1 MNKKSYVQPVS
12 DVLDIY
18 TDEFMEGG
26 FHAQSALKGTIES
39 GEDADDPEESN
50 PTDVEVTRNYFSF
63 YRKET
68 YKEDPIYIIN

>member
-26 FHAQSALKGTIES
+26 FHAQSGIEGRIES
-39 GEDADDPEESN
+39 GEDAKDPEEEN
-50 PTDVEVTRNYFSF
+50 PTAF
-63 YRKET
+63 
-68 YKEDPIYIIN
+68 

>member
-26 FHAQSALKGTIES
+26 FHAHSNIEGTIES
-39 GEDADDPEESN
+39 GEDAKDPEEEN
-50 PTDVEVTRNYFSF
+50 PTAF
-63 YRKET
+63 
-68 YKEDPIYIIN
+68 

>member
-26 FHAQSALKGTIES
+26 FRVSPKTQLQT
-39 GEDADDPEESN
+39 
-50 PTDVEVTRNYFSF
+50 YFS
-63 YRKET
+63 
-68 YKEDPIYIIN
+68 

>member
-26 FHAQSALKGTIES
+26 FHAWSGIKGTIES
-39 GEDADDPEESN
+39 GEDAKDPEEEN
-50 PTDVEVTRNYFSF
+50 PTAL
-63 YRKET
+63 
-68 YKEDPIYIIN
+68 

>member
-26 FHAQSALKGTIES
+26 FHAQSGIKGK
-39 GEDADDPEESN
+39 
-50 PTDVEVTRNYFSF
+50 VQ
-63 YRKET
+63 
-68 YKEDPIYIIN
+68 